1 VFTEKKVEVENNDF
15 YNFRD
20 DLAEDLYSHK
30 ASTELFAMDVGDQ
43 IIAAAIVKFVA
54 TLSQEDSMVCMCVV
68 MTCINFICDV
78 CVVV

>member
-1 VFTEKKVEVENNDF
+1 VFVEKKVEVEYNEF

-20 DLAEDLYSHK
+20 DLAEDLYKHK

-54 TLSQEDSMVCMCVV
+54 TLSQEDSMVYLSVWCVL
-68 MTCINFICDV
+68 
-78 CVVV
+78 